1 MDFMDLDII
10 YTHNAYIYN
19 IIYIIYNIYIIY
31 IYLFIYLCIYIF
43 MYIHSIC
50 ISSLLS
56 SFCGLMRFFMD
67 LLNGGVSE
75 NVEDPI
81 EIH

>member
-1 MDFMDLDII
+1 
-10 YTHNAYIYN
+10 
-19 IIYIIYNIYIIY
+19 
-31 IYLFIYLCIYIF
+31 